1 MARAAAVQAARQAF
15 EDKEAAKR
23 RKLEQQTI
31 KAQDKQS
38 RRKEKKEQQHSGK
51 LKSRSEHSLSE
62 TRANEKRS
70 PLEGTEYGRIP
81 LAETTD
87 GHSRG
92 VSSGG
97 KQSRGIA
104 GPKSAW
110 VLFLTW
116 LRTRIFKL
124 GKKIKKSG

>member
-15 EDKEAAKR
+15 EDKEAAKT

-38 RRKEKKEQQHSGK
+38 RRKEKREQQHPGK

-62 TRANEKRS
+62 TRANEKRP
-70 PLEGTEYGRIP
+70 PLEGPEYGRIP
-81 LAETTD
+81 LAENTY

-92 VSSGG
+92 ASSRG
-97 KQSRGIA
+97 KPSRGIA
-104 GPKSAW
+104 SPKSAW

-116 LRTRIFKL
+116 LRTKIFKL